1 MTKRKLD
8 QPSMKDLTFWDHLEE
23 LRFMLFRSLGAMFLA
38 SIAFFIFMPQ
48 IFDSVVMAPCFG
60 DFPIYRLFCEIT
72 KLFSNDNTF
81 CDEAFQLQIINIRL
95 ASQFMIHIQMSF
107 LFGLMVSFPYLLFE
121 IWKFIA
127 PALYIKEKSGFKM
140 AFSLSSILFFAGI
153 CLSYF
158 LVFPITL
165 RFLAGYQLTNL
176 VFNQLSLDSY
186 ISTFISMN
194 LVMGLVFELPMLALI
209 LSKLGIV
216 NRRFFRTYRK
226 HAIVVLLIVA
236 AVITPTGD
244 PFTLMIVA
252 LPLYIL
258 FEISALIVKK

>member
-1 MTKRKLD
+1 M
-8 QPSMKDLTFWDHLEE
+8 QELTFWDHLED
-23 LRFMLFRSLGAMFLA
+23 LRHMLFRVLGAMFVA

-60 DFPIYRLFCEIT
+60 DFPIYRLFCHIT
-72 KLFSNDNTF
+72 KLFTNDTSF
-81 CDEAFQLQIINIRL
+81 CDESFRIQIINIRL
-95 ASQFMIHIQMSF
+95 AAQFMIHMQMSF
-107 LFGLMVSFPYLLFE
+107 LFGLIVSFPYLLFE

-127 PALYIKEKSGFKM
+127 PALYDKEKSGFRL
-140 AFSLSSILFFAGI
+140 AFSLSSVLFYAGV

-165 RFLAGYQLTNL
+165 RFLAGYQITSL
-176 VFNQLSLDSY
+176 VSNQLSLDSY
-186 ISTFISMN
+186 ISNFITLN
-194 LVMGLVFELPMLALI
+194 LIMGLVFELPMLALI

-216 NRRFFRTYRK
+216 KRRFFRKYRK
-226 HAIVVLLIVA
+226 HAIVILLIVA

-258 FEISALIVKK
+258 YEISALLVKK

>member
-1 MTKRKLD
+1 M
-8 QPSMKDLTFWDHLEE
+8 QDLTFWDHLED
-23 LRFMLFRSLGAMFLA
+23 LRHMLFRSLGAMFLA
-38 SIAFFIFMPQ
+38 SIAFFIFMPK

-60 DFPIYRLFCEIT
+60 DFPVYRLFCVLS
-72 KLFSNDNTF
+72 KLFTNDTTF
-81 CDEAFQLQIINIRL
+81 CDESFQIQIINIRL
-95 ASQFMIHIQMSF
+95 ASQFLIHMQMSF
-107 LFGLMVSFPYLLFE
+107 LFGLMASFPYLLFE

-127 PALYIKEKSGFKM
+127 PALYDKEKNGFRM
-140 AFSLSSILFFAGI
+140 AFSLSSLLFFAGI

-176 VFNQLSLDSY
+176 VSNQLSLDSY
-186 ISTFISMN
+186 ISIFVSMN

-216 NRRFFRTYRK
+216 KRRFFRKYRK
-226 HAIVVLLIVA
+226 HAIIVLLIVA

-258 FEISALIVKK
+258 FEISALLVKK

>member
-1 MTKRKLD
+1 M
-8 QPSMKDLTFWDHLEE
+8 QDLTFWDHLEA
-23 LRFMLFRSLGAMFLA
+23 LRYMLFRSLGAMFLA
-38 SIAFFIFMPQ
+38 SIAFFVFMPQ

-60 DFPIYRLFCEIT
+60 DFPIYRFFCDISKIFT
-72 KLFSNDNTF
+72 SDSSF
-81 CDEAFQLQIINIRL
+81 CDESFKLQIINLRL
-95 ASQFMIHIQMSF
+95 ASQFFIHMQMSF
-107 LFGLMVSFPYLLFE
+107 LFGLVISFPYLLFE

-127 PALYIKEKSGFKM
+127 PALYDKEKNGFRL
-140 AFSLSSILFFAGI
+140 AFSLSSFLFFAGI

-165 RFLAGYQLTNL
+165 RFLAGYQLTSL
-176 VFNQLSLDSY
+176 VSNQLSLDSY
-186 ISTFISMN
+186 ISSFVSLN
-194 LVMGLVFELPMLALI
+194 LIMGLVFELPMLAMI

-216 NRRFFRTYRK
+216 KRRFFRKYRK
-226 HAIVVLLIVA
+226 HAIIVLLIVA

-258 FEISALIVKK
+258 YEISALLVKK

>member
-1 MTKRKLD
+1 M
-8 QPSMKDLTFWDHLEE
+8 QELTFWDHIED
-23 LRFMLFRSLGAMFLA
+23 LRHMLFRVLGALSLA
-38 SIAFFIFMPQ
+38 SIAFFIFMPK

-60 DFPIYRLFCEIT
+60 DFPIYRLFCHIT
-72 KLFSNDNTF
+72 KLFTNDTSF
-81 CDEAFQLQIINIRL
+81 CDESFRIQIINIRL
-95 ASQFMIHIQMSF
+95 AAQFMIHMQMSF
-107 LFGLMVSFPYLLFE
+107 LFGLIVSFPYLLFE

-127 PALYIKEKSGFKM
+127 PALYDKEKSGFRM
-140 AFSLSSILFFAGI
+140 AFSLSSVLFYAGV

-165 RFLAGYQLTNL
+165 RFLAGYQITSL
-176 VFNQLSLDSY
+176 VSNQLSLDSY
-186 ISTFISMN
+186 ISNFITLN
-194 LVMGLVFELPMLALI
+194 LIMGLVFELPMLALI

-216 NRRFFRTYRK
+216 KRRFFRKYRK
-226 HAIVVLLIVA
+226 HAIVILLIVA

-258 FEISALIVKK
+258 YEISALLVKK